1 MTTDLHSAQSAARL
15 VAQEGVDR
23 LDRFVQAHR
32 PDLSRS
38 RCAQLIKEG
47 WVLLDGQAARPS
59 SPVRRGSM
67 VDVVVPSPP
76 SSVLVAQEMPLTVVY
91 QDAHIL
97 VVDKPAGLT
106 VHPGPGHP
114 DHTLVN
120 ALLALAPDLA
130 DAGSTGRP
138 GIVHRLDK
146 DTSGLIAVARTNVAY
161 LSITRQ
167 LKARQVS
174 KTYVAVVTGTVARE
188 QGEVDAAIGR
198 HPRHRKRMAVAS
210 SGREALTRYRVLTRL
225 PGHTLVEAYPVT
237 GRTHQVRVHFAHIG
251 HPLLGDSTYGK
262 ASTVVGR
269 HFLHAARLGFHLP
282 PGELEWREFEAPLPE
297 DLTAALAFLGG

>member
-1 MTTDLHSAQSAARL
+1 MTTDLHSRARL
-15 VAQEGVDR
+15 VARESVGR

-59 SPVRRGSM
+59 SPVRRGSV
-67 VDVVVPSPP
+67 VDVVVPPPPP
-76 SSVLVAQEMPLTVVY
+76 SELVAQAMPLTVVY
-91 QDAHIL
+91 QDAHVL

-114 DHTLVN
+114 DRTLVN

-130 DAGSTGRP
+130 DAGSAGRP

-146 DTSGLIAVARTNVAY
+146 DTSGLMAVARTNAAY
-161 LSITRQ
+161 FSMTQQ
-167 LKARQVS
+167 LKARRVS
-174 KTYVAVVTGTVARE
+174 KAYVAVVTGTMARE
-188 QGEVDAAIGR
+188 QGEVDAPIAR
-198 HPRHRKRMAVAS
+198 HPRHRKRMAVVS
-210 SGREALTRYRVLTRL
+210 SGREALTRYRVLARP

-237 GRTHQVRVHFAHIG
+237 GRTHQIRVHFAHIG
-251 HPLLGDSTYGK
+251 HPLLGDSTYGR
-262 ASTVVGR
+262 ASAIVGR
-269 HFLHAARLGFHLP
+269 HFLHAARLGFYLP
-282 PGELEWREFEAPLPE
+282 PDELQWREFEAPLPE